1 MDNGN
6 DIDEGAVYAFTL
18 SFGDTQTE
26 DKIVTANNGASNDE
40 FGSSIAIIGDTLIAG
55 AY

>member
-1 MDNGN
+1 MYNGN
-6 DIDEGAVYAFTL
+6 DIDEGAVYEFTL
-18 SFGDTQTE
+18 SFGETQTE
-26 DKIVTANNGASNDE
+26 DKNVTVNNGASNDK